1 MPLLMLWLAYFQIFF
16 LQILHVCVLN
26 INIFDSSFPFTEISF
41 ARHSYIYYILYKEK
55 TIVFYHAILYDGFRF
70 TVLIVRVI

>member
-1 MPLLMLWLAYFQIFF
+1 MFLLMLWLAYFQIF

-41 ARHSYIYYILYKEK
+41 ARHSYIYKLYKEK

-70 TVLIVRVI
+70 IDSQGYMN